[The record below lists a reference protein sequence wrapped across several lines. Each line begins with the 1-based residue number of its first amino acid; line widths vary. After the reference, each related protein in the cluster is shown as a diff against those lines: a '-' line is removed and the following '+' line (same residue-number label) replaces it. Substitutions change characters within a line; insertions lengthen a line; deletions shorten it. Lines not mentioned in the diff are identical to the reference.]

1 MNGRNKIERAKSK
14 NKVSKV
20 SKIQKNRKN
29 EKQEIILK
37 PMKYIKITTY
47 EDCFQIMNPIQKTVQ
62 RLSKL
67 PFKPKSQEGFL
78 HSSIYHPRV
87 EIHDKITIKK
97 ISRKKWSGTS
107 RTHAFS
113 VLRIF
118 EWFQGVTRFRAQ
130 LPSRGEKKRQGTSNS
145 IFL

>member
-20 SKIQKNRKN
+20 SKIQKNGKN

-62 RLSKL
+62 SRVRNSAKNPIVFSALFFVHLDFSIVHYSAL
-67 PFKPKSQEGFL
+67 FVQALFL
-78 HSSIYHPRV
+78 C
-87 EIHDKITIKK
+87 
-97 ISRKKWSGTS
+97 
-107 RTHAFS
+107 
-113 VLRIF
+113 
-118 EWFQGVTRFRAQ
+118 
-130 LPSRGEKKRQGTSNS
+130 
-145 IFL
+145 

>member
-20 SKIQKNRKN
+20 SKIQKNKKN

-78 HSSIYHPRV
+78 RSFLSRQNH
-87 EIHDKITIKK
+87 ENL
-97 ISRKKWSGTS
+97 SRK
-107 RTHAFS
+107 
-113 VLRIF
+113 
-118 EWFQGVTRFRAQ
+118 
-130 LPSRGEKKRQGTSNS
+130 N
-145 IFL
+145 

>member
-20 SKIQKNRKN
+20 SKIQENQKN
-29 EKQEIILK
+29 EKQIILK
-37 PMKYIKITTY
+37 PMKYIKVTTY

-78 HSSIYHPRV
+78 RSP
-87 EIHDKITIKK
+87 
-97 ISRKKWSGTS
+97 
-107 RTHAFS
+107 
-113 VLRIF
+113 
-118 EWFQGVTRFRAQ
+118 
-130 LPSRGEKKRQGTSNS
+130 P
-145 IFL
+145 